1 MQASVKVTVY
11 TNGIEVIE
19 AEYLAWN
26 VPIYE
31 NKDFN
36 PSQSFLD
43 NMKTGEAL
51 IDAMTDYFLK
61 ALDNTDYAKSCVEGI
76 GGVDR
81 IKQLS
86 REDMKKVEIS
96 SLLDCE
102 EEGYGSDITY
112 DVETKKRH
120 RKNTGWS
127 DFS

>member
-1 MQASVKVTVY
+1 MQASVKLKVLTKD
-11 TNGIEVIE
+11 GEEVK

-36 PSQSFLD
+36 PSQKFLD
-43 NMKTGEAL
+43 NMETGEAL
-51 IDAMTDYFLK
+51 IDAMTEYFLE

-76 GGVDR
+76 GGTDR
-81 IKQLS
+81 ISKLT
-86 REDMKKVEIS
+86 REDMKKLEIS

-102 EEGYGSDITY
+102 EEGFGSDITY
-112 DVETKKRH
+112 DFETKKRK

-127 DFS
+127 DF